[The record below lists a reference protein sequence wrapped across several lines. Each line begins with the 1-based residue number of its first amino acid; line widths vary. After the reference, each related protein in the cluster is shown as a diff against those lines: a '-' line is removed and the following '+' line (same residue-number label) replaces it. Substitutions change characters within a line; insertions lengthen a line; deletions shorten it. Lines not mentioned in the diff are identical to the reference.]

1 MKCVD
6 GEADALGWVE
16 HMKGAVK
23 EDAPSASFC
32 ALISRYLAT
41 VIYWILPVGWTIF
54 LIYRPSVT
62 LGWYHLLKFVW

>member
-16 HMKGAVK
+16 HTKGAVK

-32 ALISRYLAT
+32 ALISRYLVT
-41 VIYWILPVGWTIF
+41 VSYKIYWILPVGWTIS
-54 LIYRPSVT
+54 LI
-62 LGWYHLLKFVW
+62 H